1 MSVCG
6 FNAMSDV
13 KARPIELQRQERI
26 SSLVVMAEKLLKQKS
41 SEQDILKELMRV
53 SQKDYLLSNNA
64 ARDYAKTAL
73 SIAQE

>member
-1 MSVCG
+1 
-6 FNAMSDV
+6 
-13 KARPIELQRQERI
+13 
-26 SSLVVMAEKLLKQKS
+26 MAKKLLKQKS